1 MILCKHNESVQVS
14 ILRAAVCKE
23 SKRET
28 KTERKMK
35 MGERER
41 EEREEREV
49 RERKETLTE
58 LSRTPLPSV
67 SYSRNMTATKREIR
81 DPMMTQ
87 TPVRQ

>member
-41 EEREEREV
+41 
-49 RERKETLTE
+49 RER
-58 LSRTPLPSV
+58 
-67 SYSRNMTATKREIR
+67 REGGAGA
-81 DPMMTQ
+81 
-87 TPVRQ
+87 